1 MEKKWYHG
9 RISDEE
15 ADFRLKVGADGHD
28 GSYLVYDNPR
38 KRGEYVLLVV
48 HEGRLFRWKISK
60 RKTDGKYILGVD
72 GPGVIGHHTVKDL
85 IHHHRGIRG
94 KPIKLEDGG
103 VLTLSKEYVYQSK

>member
-38 KRGEYVLLVV
+38 KRGDYVLLVV
-48 HEGRLFRWKISK
+48 HEQRLFRWKISK
-60 RKTDGKYILGVD
+60 RKTDSKYILGMD
-72 GPGVIGHHTVKDL
+72 GSGVIGHDTVKDL
-85 IHHHRGIRG
+85 IHHHRGVRG

-103 VLTLSKEYVYQSK
+103 VLTLSKEYVYQQK